1 MEKWLVFL
9 LDTNIW
15 LERQRGEAL
24 YESEIRSTISRE
36 VNTIGDRSL
45 LDIQSQ

>member
-15 LERQRGEAL
+15 LECQRGDAL
-24 YESEIRSTISRE
+24 YESEIRSQVKAGNDGKI
-36 VNTIGDRSL
+36 VAIC
-45 LDIQSQ
+45 